1 MIIVYDPAIPEY
13 HINLRK
19 MVSILK
25 KMLALLLALC
35 LCLGLMAGCGSQS
48 GSSAATGSSA
58 TETGAEDAAP
68 ADNEDAAPE
77 AEAEAET
84 EAEAEASAE
93 TAEEPAEVGEGE
105 ITAYAEEIFGTAE
118 VPEAVSYPIDT
129 DETLELMATFPD
141 PLFAS
146 YPNGMADCL
155 IYQEAEKAT
164 GVKMTYTPLS
174 TSASAEQFNVIMA
187 SGTYPDLVGWG
198 LNYATGD
205 DAAVEE
211 DIYLDLTEYIPQ
223 YAPNYF
229 KVLGTDDTLLQTALT
244 DSGYITAFAAV
255 VTEESLGKAG
265 LVIRTDLLDKLGLDK
280 PYTIEEYENVLAAF
294 KDEGL
299 EQPLMMLAP
308 GAIQDNWLAA
318 AFDVAAF
325 CNSFPM
331 SVAPTFVKDG
341 EIKFGPLEEGFV
353 DYITLVHD
361 WYEKGYIDKDF
372 ISKNMNW
379 NGPDYGNA
387 ITTGNAG
394 IFYADQG
401 NLGGYV
407 AASEVEGFAVEA
419 AYDMHATEDSINH
432 FLAKSSKSVGNG
444 FHITTSCENV
454 ELACQWGDWWYSE
467 EGSLLA
473 NCGVEG
479 ISFDYVDG
487 VPTLNETVTDAP
499 EGMRDAL
506 LIYCSN
512 NTICCIIDNNAVTS
526 GYSELDKAA
535 PEIWAKGMDDAY
547 VIPSTVSL
555 SADETTDAMSI
566 YTDIQTLCMESIAK
580 FINGDKPLDEYDQ
593 FKADIEAMNIQGYL
607 DIYQEAYDRAMAE

>member
-1 MIIVYDPAIPEY
+1 M
-13 HINLRK
+13 
-19 MVSILK
+19 K
-25 KMLALLLALC
+25 KLLALLLAMC
-35 LCLGLMAGCGSQS
+35 LCLGLLAGCGSNAAS
-48 GSSAATGSSA
+48 NADASAAADSA
-58 TETGAEDAAP
+58 PAAADEAEAAAAP
-68 ADNEDAAPE
+68 AEASE
-77 AEAEAET
+77 AEAG
-84 EAEAEASAE
+84 S
-93 TAEEPAEVGEGE
+93 AEEPEEAVEAPAVGEGE
-105 ITAYAEEIFGTAE
+105 ITEHAAEVFGTDE
-118 VPEAVSYPIDT
+118 VPEEVSYPLDT
-129 DETLELMATFPD
+129 DESLTLVATFPD

-146 YPNGMADCL
+146 YPNAMADCL
-155 IYQEAEKAT
+155 IYKEAENRT
-164 GVKMTYTPLS
+164 GVKMEYQGLS
-174 TSASAEQFNVIMA
+174 TSASAEQFNVMIA
-187 SGTYPDLVGWG
+187 SGAYPDLIGWG

-205 DAAVEE
+205 DSAVDE
-211 DIYLDLTEYIPQ
+211 DIYLDLKEYIPQ

-229 KVLGTDDTLLQTALT
+229 KILGTDDVLLDTALT

-280 PYTIEEYENVLAAF
+280 PYTIDEYENVLAAF

-341 EIKFGPLEEGFV
+341 EIKFGPLEDGFK
-353 DYITLVHD
+353 DYLELVRS
-361 WYEKGYIDKDF
+361 WYEAGYIDSDF
-372 ISKNMNW
+372 ISKNANW
-379 NGPDYGNA
+379 NSPDYANA
-387 ITTGNAG
+387 ITGGNAG

-401 NLGGYV
+401 NLGGYQE
-407 AASEVEGFAVEA
+407 ASEVEGFAIEA
-419 AYDMHATEDSINH
+419 TYDMHADKDSVNH
-432 FLAKSSKSVGNG
+432 FLSKSNKAVGNG
-444 FHITTSCENV
+444 FHVTSNCENV
-454 ELACQWGDWWYSE
+454 ELACRWGDWWYSE

-473 NCGVEG
+473 NYGVEG
-479 ISFDYVDG
+479 VSFDYIDG

-512 NTICCIIDNNAVTS
+512 NTICCVIDNNAVTS
-526 GYSELDKAA
+526 GYSQLDKDA
-535 PEIWAKGMDDAY
+535 PEIWAEGMDDAY

-555 SADETTDAMSI
+555 SAEENTEAMSI

>member
-1 MIIVYDPAIPEY
+1 
-13 HINLRK
+13 
-19 MVSILK
+19 MVSIVK

-35 LCLGLMAGCGSQS
+35 LVLGLMAGCGSQS
-48 GSSAATGSSA
+48 GSTAAADSSAAASDEA
-58 TETGAEDAAP
+58 APAEDAEDAA
-68 ADNEDAAPE
+68 EDA
-77 AEAEAET
+77 
-84 EAEAEASAE
+84 
-93 TAEEPAEVGEGE
+93 EPAEEADEGDETDEASEEEAAPLGEGE
-105 ITAYAEEIFGTAE
+105 VTAFAEEVFGTTEA
-118 VPEAVSYPIDT
+118 PEEISYPLDAS
-129 DETLELMATFPD
+129 ESLELMATFPD

-146 YPNGMADCL
+146 YPGGMADCL

-164 GVKMTYTPLS
+164 GVKMEYTPLS

-211 DIYLDLTEYIPQ
+211 DIYLDLVDYIPQ

-229 KVLGTDDTLLQTALT
+229 KILSTDDTLLKTALT
-244 DSGYITAFAAV
+244 DSGYITSFAAV

-341 EIKFGPLEEGFV
+341 EIKFGPLEDGFL

-361 WYEKGYIDKDF
+361 WFDKGYIDPDF
-372 ISKNMNW
+372 ISKNSNW
-379 NGPDYGNA
+379 NGPSYGNA

-407 AASEVEGFAVEA
+407 EASEVEGFAVEA
-419 AYDMHATEDSINH
+419 AYDMHATADSVNH
-432 FLAKSSKSVGNG
+432 FLSKSNKSVGNG
-444 FHITTSCENV
+444 FRITTSCNNV
-454 ELACQWGDWWYSE
+454 ELACEWGDWWYSE

-473 NCGVEG
+473 NYGVEG

-512 NTICCIIDNNAVTS
+512 NTICCVIDNNAVTS
-526 GYSELDKAA
+526 GYSQLDKEA
-535 PEIWAKGMDDAY
+535 PEIWATGMDDAY

-580 FINGDKPLDEYDQ
+580 FINGDKSLDEYEA
-593 FKADIEAMNIQGYL
+593 FKADIEAMNIDGYL
-607 DIYQEAYDRAMAE
+607 EIYQEAYDRAMAE